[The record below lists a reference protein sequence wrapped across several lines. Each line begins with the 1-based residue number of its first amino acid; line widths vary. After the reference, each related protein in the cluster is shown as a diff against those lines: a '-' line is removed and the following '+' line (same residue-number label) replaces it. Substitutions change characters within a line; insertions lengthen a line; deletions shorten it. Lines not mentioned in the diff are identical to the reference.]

1 VVTDGGLSL
10 KSCHDNRLHLAEI
23 LSGSF
28 ARKTKMP
35 NRLQE
40 AEAELRERERVLSED
55 HGGTAQ
61 ERQAIA
67 DAINGQKMLQRDV
80 VEWQKRQS
88 PGSLKTQPD

>member
-1 VVTDGGLSL
+1 MITDYIWRKSYLSAL
-10 KSCHDNRLHLAEI
+10 LETDW
-23 LSGSF
+23 
-28 ARKTKMP
+28 TKMP

-67 DAINGQKMLQRDV
+67 DAINGLKMLQRDV

>member
-1 VVTDGGLSL
+1 MITDYIWR
-10 KSCHDNRLHLAEI
+10 KSYLAALLETDW
-23 LSGSF
+23 
-28 ARKTKMP
+28 TKMP

-67 DAINGQKMLQRDV
+67 DAINGLKMLQRDV

-88 PGSLKTQPD
+88 PGSLKRQPD